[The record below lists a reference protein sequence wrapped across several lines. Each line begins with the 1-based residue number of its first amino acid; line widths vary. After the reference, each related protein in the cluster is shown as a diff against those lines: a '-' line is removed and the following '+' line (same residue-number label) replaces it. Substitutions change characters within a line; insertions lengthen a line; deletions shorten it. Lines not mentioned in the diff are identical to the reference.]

1 MTESGGA
8 VTDMLARARD
18 VAAHIDMG
26 FDRLLAVPDDA
37 RARLYDAM
45 RHAAIGGGKRLRP
58 LLVQAACDLFH
69 ISRESALRVGLAI
82 ECIHVY
88 SLIHDDLPA
97 MDDDDLRRGRPT
109 VHKAFD
115 EATAVLAGDALQPL
129 AFEVLAHDEAMQAT
143 AVQRLHMIR
152 RLSLAAGSRGMVG
165 GQAMDLDQVGQ
176 APELRVIDTMHR
188 LKTGQLIEAAVL
200 LPTALLSP
208 PDAAAASAL
217 ETYGQC
223 IGLAFQIHDDVLD
236 EVGDSAVLGKT
247 AGADRARDKPTYP
260 AMMGLDAS
268 RKRAAE
274 LVESALDSLT
284 LFAENAD
291 DLRALAQHV
300 ITREK

>member
-1 MTESGGA
+1 MNSEGFRRTLEQ
-8 VTDMLARARD
+8 RARR
-18 VAAHIDMG
+18 VELAAQG
-26 FDRLLAVPDDA
+26 WLPAAETSPQRLHQ
-37 RARLYDAM
+37 AM
-45 RHAAIGGGKRLRP
+45 RYAVLGGGKRLRP
-58 LLVQAACDLFH
+58 QLVYAAGK
-69 ISRESALRVGLAI
+69 ALGIAEQRLDGPAAAL
-82 ECIHVY
+82 ELIHAY

-247 AGADRARDKPTYP
+247 AGADLARDKPTYP

>member
-1 MTESGGA
+1 MYKRQKYNAADAERGYQDALDINNRYVPALVGI
-8 VTDMLARARD
+8 ARVVGDERS
-18 VAAHIDMG
+18 
-26 FDRLLAVPDDA
+26 LQ
-37 RARLYDAM
+37 RA
-45 RHAAIGGGKRLRP
+45 
-58 LLVQAACDLFH
+58 
-69 ISRESALRVGLAI
+69 LAI
-82 ECIHVY
+82 NPNYV
-88 SLIHDDLPA
+88 P
-97 MDDDDLRRGRPT
+97 
-109 VHKAFD
+109 
-115 EATAVLAGDALQPL
+115 
-129 AFEVLAHDEAMQAT
+129 
-143 AVQRLHMIR
+143 
-152 RLSLAAGSRGMVG
+152 
-165 GQAMDLDQVGQ
+165 
-176 APELRVIDTMHR
+176 
-188 LKTGQLIEAAVL
+188 
-200 LPTALLSP
+200 
-208 PDAAAASAL
+208 AL